1 MGQKTIYV
9 GIRGLHTGMDA
20 NPPFD
25 HEKATFGPRTAA
37 TTPLRSCLL
46 ALIPSILFVNILL
59 KGAVHF
65 EWRKSVVYKA
75 VYEVLCADVVKNES
89 VACSAHV
96 LNFAM
101 VYLDEYE
108 ELQ

>member
-1 MGQKTIYV
+1 MIFDEYCNVWFGWYVINVYCIHLPMGVSIGVMGQKNTYV
-9 GIRGLHTGMDA
+9 GIRGIHTGMDA

-65 EWRKSVVYKA
+65 E
-75 VYEVLCADVVKNES
+75 
-89 VACSAHV
+89 
-96 LNFAM
+96 
-101 VYLDEYE
+101 
-108 ELQ
+108 